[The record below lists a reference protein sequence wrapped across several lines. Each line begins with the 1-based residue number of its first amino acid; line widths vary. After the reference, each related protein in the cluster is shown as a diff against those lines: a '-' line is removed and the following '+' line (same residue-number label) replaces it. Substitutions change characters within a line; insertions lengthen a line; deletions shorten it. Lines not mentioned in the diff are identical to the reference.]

1 MDGKFVS
8 YIRVSTQKQGRSGL
22 GVEAQQEAVQ
32 QYLNG
37 GRHKIVGE
45 FIEVESGKRNDRPQL
60 TKALQLCRAH
70 KAQLLVA
77 KLDRLARNVAF
88 ISALMEADVKFTAI
102 DLPEANNLT
111 VHVMAAM
118 AEYEAKAISERTKAA
133 LAAVKARGE
142 KQLGGRR
149 MSRERWDEHAAK
161 GRTEGRLA
169 RSRSAAA
176 WAKDVMPVIESLQA
190 EGAAT
195 LREIAAGL
203 NERGIE
209 ARRGGEWNSV
219 QVMRVL
225 KAAQQEGGR

>member
-1 MDGKFVS
+1 MDGKFVT

-22 GVEAQQEAVQ
+22 GLEAQQEAVWE
-32 QYLNG
+32 YLNG

-45 FIEVESGKRNDRPQL
+45 FVEVESGKRNDRPQL
-60 TKALQLCRAH
+60 AKALQLCRAH

-88 ISALMEADVKFTAI
+88 ISKLMEADVKFVAI

-118 AEYEAKAISERTKAA
+118 AEYEAKAISERTKVA
-133 LAAVKARGE
+133 LAAAKKRGVA
-142 KQLGGRR
+142 LGGRR
-149 MSRERWDEHAAK
+149 VSRKRWDEHAAK
-161 GRTEGRLA
+161 GRAEGRLA
-169 RSRSAAA
+169 RSRTAAA
-176 WAKDVMPVIESLQA
+176 WAKDVMPVIEGLRE
-190 EGAAT
+190 EGAVT

-225 KAAQQEGGR
+225 KTAQE